1 MNKFLPLVA
10 LALLPLGLSA
20 QTKPGVRKPA
30 SATARTTA
38 VRPTAVR
45 KPTTAAKPST
55 AVAKT
60 TTPQQTPAPVTSPAP
75 STPVA
80 QEQPVVAQQ
89 PKTQAVATSR
99 PTPQPVR
106 TRSNESHFHI
116 GFRVGGN
123 SSTFSGVNPSALGEG
138 VKLARVTGFHGG
150 VIFNFGGPSFSVQP
164 EILYSQYGVKF
175 AAGSDYLQLKYNV
188 VEVPV
193 LLKASFGQPNLR
205 FFINAG
211 PVATYAINGN
221 LSVQESGQSQSQAI
235 DLSNEGRLSYGATGG
250 IGIALQAGSGKIQL
264 EGRYSYL
271 VSGQNDDGTQT
282 KPQNAM
288 LSIGYLIPIGR

>member
-1 MNKFLPLVA
+1 MNNLIPVIA

-20 QTKPGVRKPA
+20 QTK
-30 SATARTTA
+30 S
-38 VRPTAVR
+38 AVR
-45 KPTTAAKPST
+45 KPTTSTARTTAARPTTVRKPTTVAKPST
-55 AVAKT
+55 SVTKATA
-60 TTPQQTPAPVTSPAP
+60 PQPAPAT
-75 STPVA
+75 
-80 QEQPVVAQQ
+80 
-89 PKTQAVATSR
+89 AVATASSAPAVQDQPAPTPQPKPQTTTASR
-99 PTPQPVR
+99 PTPKPVQARSHESR
-106 TRSNESHFHI
+106 THF

-123 SSTFSGVNPSALGEG
+123 SSTFSGVDPSGLGEG
-138 VKLARVTGFHGG
+138 VKLARVTGFHAG
-150 VIFNFGGPSFSVQP
+150 VLFNFGGPSFSVQP
-164 EILYSQYGVKF
+164 ELLYSQYGVKF

-211 PVATYAINGN
+211 PVATYAVNGT
-221 LSVQESGQSQSQAI
+221 LSVRESGQSQSQAL
-235 DLSNEGRLSYGATGG
+235 DMSNEGRLSYGATGG

-264 EGRYSYL
+264 EGRYNYL
-271 VSGQNDDGTQT
+271 ISGQNDDGSQT